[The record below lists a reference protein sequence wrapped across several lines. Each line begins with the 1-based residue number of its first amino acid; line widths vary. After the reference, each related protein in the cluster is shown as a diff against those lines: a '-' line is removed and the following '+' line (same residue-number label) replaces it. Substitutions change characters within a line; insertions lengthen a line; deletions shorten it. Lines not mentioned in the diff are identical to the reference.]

1 MGFCQSFCNS
11 NNLSNVTAHMRCTYD
26 IKELKE
32 VQIINN
38 TDKTYVNKEIESK
51 VKILNGNKKEKLI
64 FKKNLIKRD

>member
-11 NNLSNVTAHMRCTYD
+11 NNLSNVTVDMRCTYD

-38 TDKTYVNKEIESK
+38 TDKTYVNKEID
-51 VKILNGNKKEKLI
+51 
-64 FKKNLIKRD
+64 IK